1 MTWWAAS
8 VTTGKEYEL
17 KRELADNGI
26 NVDNILIPR
35 REVVEVKKNKVT
47 IKGEKMFPGYLIIE
61 ADSLP
66 DLRKS
71 QFHAAILGIVTEE
84 EMITIRAQEKPID
97 KDNSNIEIGEKI
109 IVTSGPFLGVKGYIE
124 TVNILRNEVKCRLV
138 FQGQDVEAVMNLTFV
153 DRIK

>member
-17 KRELADNGI
+17 KRELADAGI

-66 DLRKS
+66 DLKKS
-71 QFHAAILGIVTEE
+71 EFHAAILGIVTEA
-84 EMITIRAQEKPID
+84 EMVIIREQEKSVD
-97 KDNSNIEIGEKI
+97 RDSSTAEIGEKI
-109 IVTSGPFLGVKGYIE
+109 IVTSGPFLGVKGYINQI
-124 TVNILRNEVKCRLV
+124 NIVKHEVVCRLV
-138 FQGQDVEAVMNLTFV
+138 FQGQDIEAIMNMNFI